1 MKNLGSK
8 EVINMLKERGWCFV
22 RAKGSHHTFIKEGVP
37 YHITVPHPDKDLAKG
52 TLNKI
57 LKLM

>member
-1 MKNLGSK
+1 MKSLTSK
-8 EVINMLKERGWCFV
+8 DVIKMMEERGWYLDRV
-22 RAKGSHHTFIKEGVP
+22 KGSHHTFIKEGVP